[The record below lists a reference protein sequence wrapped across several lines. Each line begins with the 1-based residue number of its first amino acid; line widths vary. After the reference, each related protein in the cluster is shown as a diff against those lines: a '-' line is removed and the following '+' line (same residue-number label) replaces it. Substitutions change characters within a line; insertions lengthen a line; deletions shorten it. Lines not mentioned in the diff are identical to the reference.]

1 MKFSPSDDK
10 VECGIIHYQKEYN
23 YLASTVYK
31 DNRKFFLSLRLAEKH
46 KDPIPLKKIRLNN
59 YRDEIIFKVI
69 SNDDKYNF
77 FYSLDNG
84 NSFESYSV
92 TKAEVVLDRNY
103 TGAYLGMYATS
114 NGKESSDFADY
125 EWVRYK
131 GFSR

>member
-1 MKFSPSDDK
+1 M
-10 VECGIIHYQKEYN
+10 
-23 YLASTVYK
+23 
-31 DNRKFFLSLRLAEKH
+31 RLAEKH

-92 TKAEVVLDRNY
+92 TKAEVILDRNY